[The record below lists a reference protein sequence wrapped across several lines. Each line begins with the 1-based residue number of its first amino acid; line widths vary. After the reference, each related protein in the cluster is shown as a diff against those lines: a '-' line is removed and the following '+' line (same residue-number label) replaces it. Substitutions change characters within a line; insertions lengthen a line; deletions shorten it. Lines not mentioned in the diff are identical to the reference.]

1 MLALSLNKNSSLKI
15 INKKL
20 NKLKDNKYRVKIL
33 YSSICASDIPR
44 AFKRGAYN
52 YPLIMGH
59 EFSGKI
65 IERGKRKKN
74 IRLVIMFQF
83 IH

>member
-20 NKLKDNKYRVKIL
+20 NKLKDNKYRLKFCS
-33 YSSICASDIPR
+33 SSIYTSDTTR
-44 AFKRGAYN
+44 AFKRGCN

-65 IERGKRKKN
+65 IEKEKEKN
-74 IRLVIMFQF
+74 IRLIMFQF